1 MKRFSLSLCV
11 LLTGLFTP
19 VFAKL
24 DGAYMNEAGMTLKTP
39 HAAWDEKGELPHKK
53 ILFIMQQTASREII
67 ELVQRFPG
75 FEYEVVLTATEKSI
89 GADDIYND
97 PIAGLSTVDKLQELN
112 AKLAKDYDLVVMA
125 NVDFSILPDEQK
137 FRVLSMVENGTGL
150 VRIQSLEHWREL
162 RKLPYKK
169 PYATPLPRPEWVAGS
184 NGLPGTRPENFESRI
199 FNAWQFGR
207 GRIVEVDYGA
217 GYRPGV
223 GLTPYFDYTTDWFF
237 LYETSQVFLAQVL
250 YYSSGVE
257 LPAFSVRQDQGK
269 FIVTSPEKTTVEGR
283 IRQPDNSIIRDS
295 LDFTGLPAGRYTAD
309 VLVRLDGRLV
319 NFGAFPFTVE
329 SAFGAVSLETPRLVQ
344 DRGPFSATLKLASPA
359 QDGYSAKVE
368 LMDAPYRNV
377 WFSKTLPLAA
387 GQKELSFDL
396 ENYRMPT
403 IGGYLR
409 CTVYDARGHAAH
421 AEQPVVFPDYS
432 LEDYLQL
439 TWGQVGCTFNPAFGK
454 RIIDRLGWNVSLQ
467 FFKEGDIENTL
478 RNEKLCPYVCRIGL
492 EAGPNNETRMLRK
505 LWSEQKENMEQLA
518 TLNGDESFYH
528 PLIRKLWG
536 EALRRQ
542 AEYLKDLS
550 PVLYNLGDENHYTY
564 DAGFGESDKQ
574 PFADFLRQKYQTIE
588 NLNLEY
594 GASYAG
600 FGEVPHLRLD
610 AAKKEG
616 NLVAYNDH
624 REYIEKMYVDMHHFL
639 ASEIKKVHPGA
650 RVGAEGSPPGNL
662 EEMIKGLDFWGPYS
676 GMQENEALRAFGAD
690 RVRTI
695 WWGGYCAERSS
706 YPYKLWEHLLQG
718 AINGH
723 AWFLINPALGET
735 SHSGDLSEA
744 EYLRQ
749 YMPHLDDLS
758 RGLAQLLIKTPFP
771 ESGILFYYSHTSNS
785 AAQADNRCVAP
796 DASMNPLLRYCYQ
809 RGLGF
814 NFVSPNTLERLKNA
828 RLLFLCGAS
837 SLSDKECAAILDFV
851 KSGGTVLADANI
863 AILNENLK
871 KRTRNPLSELFG
883 DLTFAQAKELEI
895 QPYQSTSG
903 TLALAGEKAH
913 VVHGNPGLRLHQA
926 GQGKTILLNASLSI
940 LENNSLP
947 ESSLN
952 TFLDQVVKSAGVR
965 PPAVIP
971 DFSNALM
978 VRPRQAGEF
987 ELLGALVQEKDLGKS
1002 FTAELPKEKY
1012 IYECRKGLVGKSDRL
1027 VFQFSKAPFR
1037 CFALFDREQQPPVI
1051 TAPDQVAKGA
1061 RALIKISG
1069 PSNPRERAYR
1079 ITVTAPDGKEILH
1092 RSKTIYGK
1100 TEYPLDFAFNDLP
1113 GTYRISIEDAAT
1125 GLHAQHEIEVK

>member
-1 MKRFSLSLCV
+1 MKRFPLLLCI
-11 LLTGLFTP
+11 LLTGLLTP
-19 VFAKL
+19 ASGKL
-24 DGAYMNEAGMTLKTP
+24 DGTYMNEARMTLKTP
-39 HAAWDEKGELPHKK
+39 HAAWDEKRELPRKK

-75 FEYEVVLTATEKSI
+75 FEYEVVLTATENSI
-89 GADDIYND
+89 GADDIYNN
-97 PIAGLSTVDKLQELN
+97 PIAGLSTSNKRQELET
-112 AKLAKDYDLVVMA
+112 KLERDYDLVVMA

-137 FRVLSMVENGTGL
+137 FRLMSMVRNGTGL
-150 VRIQSLEHWREL
+150 VRIQSREHWVKL
-162 RKLPYKK
+162 QKLPYKK
-169 PYATPLPRPEWVAGS
+169 PYAKPLPRPEWVAGS
-184 NGLPGTRPENFESRI
+184 SGLPGTRPENFESRI
-199 FNAWQFGR
+199 FNAWQFDN
-207 GRIVEVDYGA
+207 GRIVEIDYGA
-217 GYRPGV
+217 GYRQGV
-223 GLTPYFDYTTDWFF
+223 GLTPYFNYTTDWFF
-237 LYETSQVFLAQVL
+237 LYETSQVFLAQAL
-250 YYSSGVE
+250 YYASGVE
-257 LPAFSVRQDQGK
+257 LPAFSVRQEKGK
-269 FIVTSPEKTTVEGR
+269 FVVTSPEGTAVQGR
-283 IRQPDNSIIRDS
+283 IRQPDNSVIRDS
-295 LDFTGLPAGRYTAD
+295 LDFTKLPAGRYTAD
-309 VLVRLDGRLV
+309 VLVHRDGRLV

-329 SAFGAVSLETPRLVQ
+329 STFGAVSLETPEAVQ
-344 DRGPFSATLKLASPA
+344 DRGPFSATVKLASPA
-359 QDGYSAKVE
+359 QNGYSAKVE

-377 WFSKTLPLAA
+377 WFSKTLPVEA
-387 GQKELSFDL
+387 GKKELSFNL
-396 ENYRMPT
+396 EHYRMPT

-409 CTVYDARGHAAH
+409 CTVDDGRGNAAH
-421 AEQPVVFPDYS
+421 AEKAVVFPDYS
-432 LEDYLQL
+432 MEDYLQL
-439 TWGQVGCTFNPAFGK
+439 TWGQVGCTFNPAFGE

-467 FFKEGDIENTL
+467 FFRKGDIENAL
-478 RNEKLCPYVCRIGL
+478 RNEKLCPYICRIGM
-492 EAGPNNETRMLRK
+492 EAGPNNETRVLRRQ
-505 LWSEQKENMEQLA
+505 WSEQKENMERLA
-518 TLNGDESFYH
+518 ALKGDESFYH
-528 PLIRKLWG
+528 PLVRKLWG
-536 EALRRQ
+536 NALRQQ

-550 PVLYNLGDENHYTY
+550 PVLYNLGDENYYTY

-574 PFADFLRQKYQTIE
+574 PFADFLQRKYQTIE
-588 NLNLEY
+588 KLNLEY

-600 FGEVPHLRLD
+600 FGDVPHLRLD

-650 RVGAEGSPPGNL
+650 RVGAEGSPAGNL
-662 EEMIKGLDFWGPYS
+662 EEMIKGVDFWGPYS

-695 WWGGYCAERSS
+695 WWGGYCSERSS

-744 EYLRQ
+744 DYLRQ
-749 YMPHLDDLS
+749 YMPYLDDLS
-758 RGLAQLLIKTPFP
+758 CGLAQLLIKTPFP
-771 ESGILFYYSHTSNS
+771 DTGILFYYSHTSNS
-785 AAQADNRCVAP
+785 AAQADSRCVKP

-828 RLLFLCGAS
+828 RLLFLCGTSA
-837 SLSDKECAAILDFV
+837 LSDKECAAILDFV

-871 KRTRNPLSELFG
+871 KRTLNPLNELFG
-883 DLTFAQAKELEI
+883 NLTFAEAKELEI
-895 QPYQSTSG
+895 QPYQSANG
-903 TLALAGEKAH
+903 ALALAGEKAH
-913 VVHGNPGLRLHQA
+913 VVHGNPGMRLQKA

-952 TFLDQVVKSAGVR
+952 TFLDQVVKSAGIR

-971 DFSNALM
+971 DFSNTLM

-987 ELLGALVQEKDLGKS
+987 ELLGALGQEKDLGKS

-1012 IYECRKGLVGKSDRL
+1012 VYECRKGPVGKSDRV
-1027 VFQFSKAPFR
+1027 VFNFSEAPFR
-1037 CFALFDREQQPPVI
+1037 CFALFDREQQPPVV
-1051 TAPDQVAKGA
+1051 TAPGQVAKGG
-1061 RALIKISG
+1061 RALLKISG
-1069 PSNPRERAYR
+1069 PDNPRERAYR

-1100 TEYPLDFAFNDLP
+1100 TEYPLDFAFNDPP
-1113 GTYRISIEDAAT
+1113 GIYRISVEDAAT
-1125 GLHAQHEIEVK
+1125 GLNTQHEIEIK

>member
-1 MKRFSLSLCV
+1 MKPFSLWLCI

-19 VFAKL
+19 VFGKL
-24 DGAYMNEAGMTLKTP
+24 DGTYMNEAGMTLKTP
-39 HAAWDEKGELPHKK
+39 HAAWDEQGELPHKK
-53 ILFIMQQTASREII
+53 ILFIMRQTASREII

-75 FEYEVVLTATEKSI
+75 FEYEVVLTATETSI
-89 GADDIYND
+89 GADDPYSN
-97 PIAGLSTVDKLQELN
+97 PIAGLATVDKLQELD
-112 AKLAKDYDLVVMA
+112 AKLDKDYDLVVMA

-137 FRVLSMVENGTGL
+137 FRLMSMVRNGTGL
-150 VRIQSLEHWREL
+150 VRIQSTEPWLQL
-162 RKLPYKK
+162 KKLPYKK
-169 PYATPLPRPEWVAGS
+169 PYANPLPRPEWVAGS
-184 NGLPGTRPENFESRI
+184 SGLPGTKPENVESRI
-199 FNAWQFGR
+199 FNAWQFGK

-217 GYRPGV
+217 GYREGV
-223 GLTPYFDYTTDWFF
+223 GLTPYFNYTTDWLF

-250 YYSSGVE
+250 YYASGVE
-257 LPAFSVRQDQGK
+257 LPPFSARQDKGR
-269 FIVTSPEKTTVEGR
+269 FVVASPEGTAAEGR
-283 IRQPDNSIIRDS
+283 IRQPDNSIIRNS
-295 LDFTGLPAGRYTAD
+295 LDFTKLPAGRYTAD
-309 VLVRLDGRLV
+309 VLVRRNGALI

-359 QDGYSAKVE
+359 QNGYSAKVE
-368 LMDAPYRNV
+368 LMDAPYRHV

-387 GQKELSFDL
+387 GKKEFPFDL
-396 ENYRMPT
+396 EHYRMPT

-409 CTVYDARGHAAH
+409 CTVYDDRGNAAH
-421 AEQPVVFPDYS
+421 AEKPVVFPDYS

-439 TWGQVGCTFNPAFGK
+439 TWGQVSCTFNPAFGE

-467 FFKEGDIENTL
+467 FFKEGDIETAL
-478 RNEKLCPYVCRIGL
+478 RNEKLCPYICRIGM
-492 EAGPNNETRMLRK
+492 EAGPNNETRILRK
-505 LWSEQKENMEQLA
+505 LWSEQKENMEQLD

-528 PLIRKLWG
+528 PLVRKLWG
-536 EALRRQ
+536 SALRRQ
-542 AEYLKDLS
+542 AEHLKDLS
-550 PVLYNLGDENHYTY
+550 PVLYNLGDENYYTY
-564 DAGFGESDKQ
+564 DAGFGKSDKQ
-574 PFADFLRQKYQTIE
+574 PFADFLRWKYQTME

-600 FGEVPHLRLD
+600 FGKVPHLRLD

-676 GMQENEALRAFGAD
+676 SMQENEALRAFGAHL
-690 RVRTI
+690 VRTI

-723 AWFLINPALGET
+723 AWFLINPAHGET

-744 EYLRQ
+744 EYLRR
-749 YMPHLDDLS
+749 YMPYLDDLS
-758 RGLAQLLIKTPFP
+758 GGLAQLLIKTPFP
-771 ESGILFYYSHTSNS
+771 DTGILFYYSHSS
-785 AAQADNRCVAP
+785 HAAAEADSRCVKP

-828 RLLFLCGAS
+828 RLLFLCGTSA
-837 SLSDKECAAILDFV
+837 LSDKECAAILDFV

-871 KRTRNPLSELFG
+871 KRTRNPLGELFG
-883 DLTFAQAKELEI
+883 NLTFAEAKELEI
-895 QPYQSTSG
+895 QPYQSAG
-903 TLALAGEKAH
+903 GGLALAAERAS
-913 VVHGNPGLRLHQA
+913 VVHGNPGLQLHNV
-926 GQGKTILLNASLSI
+926 GQGKVILLNASLSV
-940 LENNSLP
+940 LENNSQP
-947 ESSLN
+947 ESALN
-952 TFLDQVVKSAGVR
+952 TFLDQVVKSSGVR

-971 DFSNALM
+971 DFSNTLM

-1002 FTAELPKEKY
+1002 FTAQLPKEKY

-1027 VFQFSKAPFR
+1027 VFQFSGAPFR
-1037 CFALFDREQQPPVI
+1037 CFALFDREQQPPTV
-1051 TAPDQVAKGA
+1051 TAPARVAKGG
-1061 RALIKISG
+1061 RALLKISG
-1069 PSNPRERAYR
+1069 PANPRERAYR

-1092 RSKTIYGK
+1092 RSKTICGK
-1100 TEYPLDFAFNDLP
+1100 TEYPLDFAFNDLA
-1113 GTYRISIEDAAT
+1113 GIYQISIEDAAT
-1125 GLHAQHEIEVK
+1125 GLNTQHEIEVK

>member
-1 MKRFSLSLCV
+1 MKRFPLLLCI

-19 VFAKL
+19 VYGKL
-24 DGAYMNEAGMTLKTP
+24 DGTYMNEARMILKTP

-75 FEYEVVLTATEKSI
+75 FEYEVVLTATENSI
-89 GADDIYND
+89 GADDIYSN
-97 PIAGLSTVDKLQELN
+97 PIAGLSTTDKRQELET
-112 AKLAKDYDLVVMA
+112 KLARDYDLVVMA
-125 NVDFSILPDEQK
+125 NVNFSILPDEQK
-137 FRVLSMVENGTGL
+137 FRLMSMVRNGTGL
-150 VRIQSLEHWREL
+150 VRIQSREHWLEL
-162 RKLPYKK
+162 KKLPYKK
-169 PYATPLPRPEWVAGS
+169 PYAKPLPRPEWVAGS
-184 NGLPGTRPENFESRI
+184 NKLPGTRPENVESRI
-199 FNAWQFGR
+199 FNAWQFGN

-217 GYRPGV
+217 GYRQGV
-223 GLTPYFDYTTDWFF
+223 GLTPYFNYTTDWFF
-237 LYETSQVFLAQVL
+237 LYETSQVFLAKVL
-250 YYSSGVE
+250 YYAGGEGLS
-257 LPAFSVRQDQGK
+257 AFSVRQDKGK
-269 FIVTSPEKTTVEGR
+269 FVVTSPEGTAVQGR
-283 IRQPDNSIIRDS
+283 IRQPDNSVIRNS
-295 LDFTGLPAGRYTAD
+295 LDFTKLPAGRYTAD
-309 VLVRLDGRLV
+309 VLVRRDGKLV

-329 SAFGAVSLETPRLVQ
+329 STFGAVSLETPGLVQ
-344 DRGPFSATLKLASPA
+344 DRSPFSATLKLASPA
-359 QDGYSAKVE
+359 QNGYSAKVE

-377 WFSKTLPLAA
+377 WYSKTLPLEA
-387 GQKELSFDL
+387 GKKELSFNL
-396 ENYRMPT
+396 EHYRMPT

-409 CTVYDARGHAAH
+409 CTVYDARGNAAH
-421 AEQPVVFPDYS
+421 AEKPVLFPDYS

-439 TWGQVGCTFNPAFGK
+439 TWGQVACTFNPAFGE

-467 FFKEGDIENTL
+467 FFKKGDIENAL
-478 RNEKLCPYVCRIGL
+478 RNEKLCPYICRIGM
-492 EAGPNNETRMLRK
+492 EAGPNNETRILRK
-505 LWSEQKENMEQLA
+505 LWSEQKDNREQLA
-518 TLNGDESFYH
+518 TLKGDESFYH
-528 PLIRKLWG
+528 PLVRKLWG
-536 EALRRQ
+536 DSLRQQ

-550 PVLYNLGDENHYTY
+550 PVLYNLGDENFYTY

-574 PFADFLRQKYQTIE
+574 PFADFLRWKYQTME
-588 NLNLEY
+588 QLNHEY

-600 FGEVPHLRLD
+600 FGDVPHLRLD

-639 ASEIKKVHPGA
+639 AAEIKKVHPGA
-650 RVGAEGSPPGNL
+650 RVGAEGSPAGNL

-676 GMQENEALRAFGAD
+676 GMQENEALRAFGAE

-723 AWFLINPALGET
+723 AWFLINPAHGET

-744 EYLRQ
+744 EYLRR
-749 YMPHLDDLS
+749 YMPYLDDLS
-758 RGLAQLLIKTPFP
+758 YGLAQLLIKTPFP
-771 ESGILFYYSHTSNS
+771 DTGILFYYSHSSNS
-785 AAQADNRCVAP
+785 AVQADSRCVKP

-814 NFVSPNTLERLKNA
+814 NFVSPNTLEHLKNA
-828 RLLFLCGAS
+828 RLLFLCGTSA
-837 SLSDKECAAILDFV
+837 LSDKECAAILDFV

-871 KRTRNPLSELFG
+871 KRTLNPLSELFG

-903 TLALAGEKAH
+903 SLALAGEKAH

-965 PPAVIP
+965 PSAMIP
-971 DFSNALM
+971 DFSNTLM

-987 ELLGALVQEKDLGKS
+987 ELLGALCQEKDLGKS
-1002 FTAELPKEKY
+1002 FTAELTKEKY
-1012 IYECRKGLVGKSDRL
+1012 IYECRKGLVGKSDQL
-1027 VFQFSKAPFR
+1027 VFNFSEAPFR
-1037 CFALFDREQQPPVI
+1037 CFALFDQEQQPPVV
-1051 TAPDQVAKGA
+1051 TAPYQVAKGG
-1061 RALIKISG
+1061 RALLKISG
-1069 PSNPRERAYR
+1069 PVNPRERAYR
-1079 ITVTAPDGKEILH
+1079 IKVTAPDGKEILH

-1100 TEYPLDFAFNDLP
+1100 TEYLLNFAFNDLP
-1113 GTYRISIEDAAT
+1113 GIYRISIEDAAT
-1125 GLHAQHEIEVK
+1125 GLNSQHKIEVK